1 VGAPQPVQGRPDGP
15 DARAQIL
22 VAATARSLPGIQSLC
37 EQMGDRLLE
46 EWPAFGADPDLA
58 GELRRAIYA
67 NLDHVFSQVMPSGS
81 SESLVA
87 PAEALDFATSVL
99 HRGIDTSDLIQAYR
113 VGQNM
118 AWSWWMEQ
126 LAAQVEDRALLVEA
140 IDLSSE
146 RVFAYVDAVVE
157 AQVRLWEDERRHW
170 AGRPVAER
178 GQAVRQVLSQES
190 LTQAQA
196 TRALGFA
203 TDREMVAAILWERER
218 VTSEDSVMAR
228 LEQAAEAIGRTVGAR
243 ASLMVPSGALS
254 LWIWLSGEEP
264 FDLDVLA
271 RVAESRLGEGQR
283 VALGLADRGTS
294 GFKASHRQALRARR
308 VAELSSSPSAVTRFD
323 EVETLCLISEDPDLL
338 DSFVRR
344 QLGPLAEVDRTAQ
357 RMRETAQVW
366 LQEGGNARRTADRLH
381 THRNTILYRVHRA
394 EKILGRSLS
403 EDRLGLELALTVVE
417 RIGLPPF
424 SR

>member
-1 VGAPQPVQGRPDGP
+1 VGAPQSFQGRPGGP
-15 DARAQIL
+15 SEHAQIL
-22 VAATARSLPGIQSLC
+22 VAATARSLPGLQPLC

-46 EWPAFGADPDLA
+46 EWPAFGADPELA
-58 GELRRAIYA
+58 GELRLAIQA
-67 NLDHVFSQVMPSGS
+67 NLHHVFSRVLPSGS
-81 SESLVA
+81 SDSLIA
-87 PAEALDFATSVL
+87 PAEAMDFATSVL

-146 RVFAYVDAVVE
+146 RVFAYVDSVVE

-178 GQAVRQVLSQES
+178 GQAVRHVLSQKS

-203 TDREMVAAILWERER
+203 TDGDMVAAILWERER
-218 VTSEDSVMAR
+218 VTAEDSSMAR
-228 LEQAAEAIGRTVGAR
+228 LEQTAEAIAQAVGAR

-254 LWIWLSGEEP
+254 LWIWLRGDDP
-264 FDLDVLA
+264 FDLHELDDIA
-271 RVAESRLGEGQR
+271 TSRLGEGQR
-283 VALGLADRGTS
+283 VALGCSDRGVN
-294 GFKASHRQALRARR
+294 GFRASHRQALRARR
-308 VAELSSSPSAVTRFD
+308 VAELSRSPSAVTRFD

-394 EKILGRSLS
+394 EKILGRPLS